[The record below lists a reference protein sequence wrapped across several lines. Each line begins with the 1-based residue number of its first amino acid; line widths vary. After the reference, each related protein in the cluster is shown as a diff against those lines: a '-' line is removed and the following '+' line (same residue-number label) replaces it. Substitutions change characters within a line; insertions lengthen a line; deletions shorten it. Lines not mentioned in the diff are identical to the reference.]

1 MDTYTYTYTVSCSH
15 LLTPYFSLQVAYTAS
30 DAVFGVDKE
39 KYPRFYRLVP
49 VLEQTIDGCIALLK
63 HLNWK
68 RAAVIVY
75 DDDYNVNVCFTYSW
89 PLSITPAILHQVAVD
104 PCRPAGN
111 NVVHNTSSPCIIHI
125 RATAW

>member
-1 MDTYTYTYTVSCSH
+1 MQQHACIILQIHILIQLATSR
-15 LLTPYFSLQVAYTAS
+15 LLTQQLSLQVAYTAS
-30 DAVFGVDKE
+30 DAVFGVNKE

-75 DDDYNVNVCFTYSW
+75 DDDYNVNVCFTYIA
-89 PLSITPAILHQVAVD
+89 IT
-104 PCRPAGN
+104 GN
-111 NVVHNTSSPCIIHI
+111 GNHI
-125 RATAW
+125 QLAPN